1 VTKSLLGSQKAVEHL
16 VGSVRRGECILFLG
30 AGVHAPPP
38 PDAPWVYPE
47 ETRLPMAG
55 ALAQELARDCEFETH
70 LPNDSPWDLQRV
82 SLCYENTRGLGRQ
95 ALVDT
100 LVRLLDEGKEP
111 SPALRM
117 LASLPFQILVTT
129 NYDHLLERSLHELGK
144 REQKL
149 VYNPEHDEPSE
160 DVTTDP
166 TPERPLLFKIH
177 GDLDRRESIVITDED
192 YITFVQRMAEKENSH
207 PVPPTVRYRMMKWPI
222 LFVGFSLRDYNLRLL
237 FRTLR
242 WRVDPAKFPVCYS
255 VDLKPDPLIVE
266 VWEHQRRFVTFVPQN
281 LWNFV
286 PWLYK
291 EVLGHDYGTA
301 APGDAA

>member
-1 VTKSLLGSQKAVEHL
+1 MTQGLGPQKAIENL
-16 VGSVRRGECILFLG
+16 VGCVKRGECILFLG
-30 AGVHAPPP
+30 AGAHAPPV
-38 PDAPWVYPE
+38 AGMPWGYPE
-47 ETRLPMAG
+47 DKRVPMAG
-55 ALAQELARDCEFETH
+55 SLAQTLARDCEFEKQ
-70 LPNDSPWDLQRV
+70 LPGEPPGDLQRV
-82 SLCYENTRGLGRQ
+82 SLCYETSPGLGRQ
-95 ALVDT
+95 ALIAA
-100 LVRLLDEGKEP
+100 LIHLLEEGKDP

-117 LASLPFQILVTT
+117 LAALPFRIIVTT
-129 NYDHLLERSLHELGK
+129 NYDHLLERALHDLGK
-144 REQKL
+144 QEVKL
-149 VYNPEHDEPSE
+149 VYNPQHDEPAE
-160 DVTTDP
+160 DVPADP
-166 TPERPLLFKIH
+166 APERPLLFKIH

-192 YITFVQRMAEKENSH
+192 YITFIQRMSEKEASH
-207 PVPPTVRYRMMKWPI
+207 PVPLTVRYRMKQWPI

-281 LWNFV
+281 LWDFV

-291 EVLGHDYGTA
+291 EVLGHEYGAA